1 MNFDSTDFQFKT
13 GVVNSG
19 YKIYKDTLDDTD
31 WKCVL
36 IESSLNTH
44 EIANA
49 ESEDERKKR

>member
-19 YKIYKDTLDDTD
+19 YKIYKDTLNDTD

-44 EIANA
+44 EIVNA
-49 ESEDERKKR
+49 ENED